1 MKMTGDSPTLME
13 GYRALDLT
21 NEIGFTCGKIL
32 GSMGVDTIK
41 VEAPGGDRSRYIPPF
56 AGDVVD
62 GEKSLYWQAFNTDKR
77 SITLNLDSPDGQA
90 LFRRLATTAD
100 FVIESFVP
108 GYLDSLGLGYQALK
122 EVNQRIILTSI
133 TPFGQEGP
141 YRRYKGSELIASA
154 MSGVLLG
161 NGDADRPPVREGPD
175 SVAFLAGAAAAAGTM
190 IAHYHRQL
198 SGTGQHVDVS
208 LQHVSAVRGSIDL
221 FAWEFDRRILR
232 RSGPFRGHGAHA
244 SRWIW
249 ACQDGFIT
257 WTMMPGMI
265 GAPAN
270 EAISKW
276 MAEKLGTHALQEIND
291 WKGMRLD
298 DLSKESVEAMFADLN
313 RFFLTLTKD
322 EIAQEGR
329 RRGINASVIK
339 NPAEI
344 FDNPQLEA
352 RDYWR
357 ELPDPDAGARVKYPG
372 YFFLSNLT
380 ENYVSLRA
388 PRIGEHNEAIYG
400 RELGLSR
407 LEIDELRKANV
418 I

>member
-1 MKMTGDSPTLME
+1 MSGASPALME
-13 GYRALDLT
+13 GYRAIDLT
-21 NEIGFTCGKIL
+21 NEIGFACGKIL
-32 GSMGVDTIK
+32 ASIGVDTIK
-41 VEAPGGDRSRYIPPF
+41 IEPPAGDPSRYIPPF

-62 GEKSLYWQAFNTDKR
+62 AERSLYWWAFNTDKR
-77 SITLNLDSPDGQA
+77 SVTLNLNCAEGQA
-90 LFRRLATTAD
+90 LFRRLVTTAD

-108 GYLDSLGLGYQALK
+108 GYLDSLGLGYQALR
-122 EVNQRIILTSI
+122 EVNQRIIFTSI

-141 YRRYKGSELIASA
+141 YSRFKGSELIASA

-161 NGDADRPPVREGPD
+161 NGDADRPPIREGPD
-175 SVAFLAGAAAAAGTM
+175 AITFLAGAAAAAASM
-190 IAHYHRQL
+190 IAHHHRQV

-221 FAWEFDRRILR
+221 FAWEFDKRILK

-249 ACQDGFIT
+249 ACKDGFLT
-257 WTMMPGMI
+257 WSMMPGLI

-276 MAEKLGTHALQEIND
+276 MDEKLGTHALQEIRAWGD
-291 WKGMRLD
+291 MRLA
-298 DLSKESVEAMFADLN
+298 DLSKALVDAMFRDLSA
-313 RFFLTLTKD
+313 FFLILTKD

-339 NPAEI
+339 NPSEI
-344 FDNPQLEA
+344 FDNPQLDF
-352 RDYWR
+352 RNYWQ
-357 ELPDPDAGARVKYPG
+357 ELADTKTGKRMKYPG

-380 ENYVSLRA
+380 ENYVSQSA

-400 RELGLSR
+400 EELGISAQ
-407 LEIDELRKANV
+407 EIDELRKANV